1 MRTARPQPHKS
12 PAALAYAIT
21 HSPRTLQHNY
31 PPPDTNELGP
41 ATCSKLITAQH
52 GPPPIKTMTAF
63 VPLPPPTNR
72 HCPQSWCRSHLLI
85 FNQNWNQ
92 THPDQFVLHTT
103 VSYANARG
111 HVCEANTKHFGYN
124 WWGIAKAVTVK
135 SNWSTEITHDSRQSW
150 DRVILWKLLWC
161 FLLLLLFLV

>member
-21 HSPRTLQHNY
+21 QSPRTLQHNY

-63 VPLPPPTNR
+63 VPLNPPTN
-72 HCPQSWCRSHLLI
+72 HHYPLSWCGSHLLI

-92 THPDQFVLHTT
+92 THPDRFGLRTT
-103 VSYANARG
+103 ASYANASD
-111 HVCEANTKHFGYN
+111 ANTKHFRYESD
-124 WWGIAKAVTVK
+124 WYGIAKAVAVK
-135 SNWSTEITHDSRQSW
+135 ANYRTWISHDGR
-150 DRVILWKLLWC
+150 
-161 FLLLLLFLV
+161 